1 MAVKREFTFESGDAR
16 TRIHAVEWKPENAEI
31 HAVLQIFHGMVEFID
46 RYEEFACYL
55 AERGIV
61 VRGSDH
67 LGHGASI
74 VEKED
79 YGYFSEENG
88 NAVLLGDLH
97 RLQEMTQ
104 EEYPDLPYY
113 ILGHS
118 MGTFLL
124 RQYLCRYGEELDGA
138 VIMGTGTQ
146 PQAALAFGQKLCRM
160 MAKHKGW
167 RYRSRFIDK
176 MAFGGYNKHFKPGR
190 TGKEWLTKDEQKVD
204 AYVADERCSFILT
217 LNGYYNLFYSIEEA
231 SKRENMEKMPK
242 DLPILFA
249 SGADDPVGGF
259 KKGVDQV
266 RKEFQNLGMTDITW
280 IFYENDRH
288 EILNETD
295 RNTVFRDLYAWLY
308 VRICDPRRKTGG
320 KENENI
326 KKVDF
331 GGIDIDAGADGRGSR
346 DGGGSGVL

>member
-1 MAVKREFTFESGDAR
+1 MAVKREFTFESGDSR

-97 RLQEMTQ
+97 RLQEMNSRKVIPGSSLLYTGTQ
-104 EEYPDLPYY
+104 YG
-113 ILGHS
+113 ILVPVPVQVLGKS
-118 MGTFLL
+118 WTGQLSW
-124 RQYLCRYGEELDGA
+124 D
-138 VIMGTGTQ
+138 GTQ
-146 PQAALAFGQKLCRM
+146 PQAGLAFGQKLCRM

-176 MAFGGYNKHFKPGR
+176 MAFGGYNKRFKPGR

-204 AYVADERCSFILT
+204 AYVADERCSFIFT

-231 SKRENMEKMPK
+231 SKRENMERMPK

-259 KKGVDQV
+259 KGVDQV
-266 RKEFQNLGMTDITW
+266 RKEFQNLRKLRILPGFFMKMTDM
-280 IFYENDRH
+280 R
-288 EILNETD
+288 
-295 RNTVFRDLYAWLY
+295 
-308 VRICDPRRKTGG
+308 
-320 KENENI
+320 
-326 KKVDF
+326 
-331 GGIDIDAGADGRGSR
+331 S
-346 DGGGSGVL
+346 